1 MTKIYFKENLARLR
15 KNNKLSQDQVGKIVG
30 KSHNAI
36 YKWENGMT
44 EPTLMDVAILSEYF
58 DIPVDVLLFTDISL
72 EYPPTISQRI
82 LDDYK
87 TLDKSDQEVVNNMIK
102 ALKK

>member
-1 MTKIYFKENLARLR
+1 MTRIYFKENLARLR
-15 KNNKLSQDQVGKIVG
+15 KNNKLSQDQLGKIVG
-30 KSHNAI
+30 KSHNVI